1 MEAEIIQFADYKKKG
16 KIDMIVPFNQGVSF
30 FTMVQETL
38 SQEDYFE
45 FLEASLDAQRYQEV
59 DQEIRDLVDVFY
71 DVKQPFVSA

>member
-1 MEAEIIQFADYKKKG
+1 MAEIIQFADYKKKG
-16 KIDMIVPFNQGVSF
+16 KIDMIVPFNRNVSF

-38 SQEDYFE
+38 SQEDYLE

-59 DQEIRDLVDVFY
+59 DQEIRDLVDAFY